1 MAEIA
6 TYRTLLTTLLERYAQ
21 LATGDDEVETQ
32 IIIDTQRDH
41 YQLVQ
46 VGWQNKRRIYGCILH
61 LDIKDNKIWIQH
73 NGTEIEIADELVAL
87 GIPKE
92 KIVVGFHSPYKRQLT
107 EFAVAWAVEEP
118 PISSHPLPG
127 PRP

>member
-107 EFAVAWAVEEP
+107 EFAVA
-118 PISSHPLPG
+118 
-127 PRP
+127 